1 MRIIDMHCD
10 TLIEGWRK
18 PERSFYDG
26 DTSINLKLL
35 KENGSLLQFFA
46 MYLSRNEMKT
56 MDSYDILKGIYGYY
70 QTQMEKYSDIIKPV
84 YSAQDVLENE
94 KKGLLSS
101 LLTVEDG
108 VFIDGKIE
116 RVQEVYDMGV
126 RLITLMWNFENSIG
140 FPCSDDPEAHLKGLK
155 PFGIEVVEKMNEL
168 GIIIDVS
175 HMSEG
180 GFYDVARYSKKPFV
194 ASHSCARAL
203 CNHRRNLTDDQLRT
217 IGNAGGIVG
226 VNFECS
232 FLKEGSNCATYD
244 QIIEHLLYMKDKA
257 GIDAV
262 GFGSDFDG
270 IEDNGE
276 LVNYSGFKTLLE
288 RMEGK
293 FTYDEIDKICRG
305 NALRVIKD
313 VIGM

>member
-203 CNHRRNLTDDQLRT
+203 CSHRSNLTDDQLRT

>member
-10 TLIEGWRK
+10 TLLAGWRK

-56 MDSYDILKGIYGYY
+56 MDPYDILKGIYGYY

-155 PFGIEVVEKMNEL
+155 PFGIEVLEKMNEL
-168 GIIIDVS
+168 GMIIDVS

-180 GFYDVARYSKKPFV
+180 GFYDVAKYSKKPFV

-203 CNHRRNLTDDQLRT
+203 CSHRRNLTDDQLRT

-232 FLKEGSNCATYD
+232 FLKEGSNGATYD
-244 QIIEHLLYMKDKA
+244 QIIEHLLYMRDKA

-270 IEDNGE
+270 IDDNGE
-276 LVNYSGFKTLLE
+276 LVNYGGFITLLE

-293 FTYDEIDKICRG
+293 FTYDEIDKICRE

-313 VIGM
+313 VIGR